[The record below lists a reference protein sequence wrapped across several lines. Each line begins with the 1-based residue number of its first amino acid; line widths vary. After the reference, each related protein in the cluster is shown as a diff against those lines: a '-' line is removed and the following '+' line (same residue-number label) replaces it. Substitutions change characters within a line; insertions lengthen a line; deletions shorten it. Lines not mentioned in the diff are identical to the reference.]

1 MAVLPSG
8 YIKLQSIRSTG
19 SQYIALAC
27 KADSGLA
34 VTVELCSNSTSGAIF
49 GARDASNT
57 IGVYRNGNVSGY
69 ARYGSRYCS
78 FSNFPSSF
86 YRRYRV
92 YVSNS
97 QATVNNFSPTGR
109 VDYSISPSTFAT
121 NLQLYLL
128 AENLNGT
135 VQNQHAAEL
144 FSVIIDNGLP
154 FIPCLNPTGVPGL
167 YDPNTGKFYASAS
180 ATDFVAGPAVTTSLP
195 STYTKTDYIEA
206 TGTQYIDTGYVPNS
220 TTRVVLDFEST
231 GADFGCLFG
240 ARTSSNSGDSKNT
253 FGMWVQDATAFPHYG
268 DGVYNQKPITK
279 PVNTRLTI
287 DMNGATTTIG
297 DTSVTFDRATFGSGC
312 NLTLFGM
319 NTMGNIDSRRA
330 VGKLYSCKIYSGS
343 TLMRDFVP
351 CINPSGVAGLWDK
364 LTGAFYSSAEGA
376 FTVGKNHRVLI
387 DGTGYEVKSGRV
399 LIAGTG
405 YDIKKGRTLIDG
417 TGYDIRFGTPV
428 GELAVGSSVYMN
440 VDGVRKEWLVVQ
452 QGKPC
457 DLYDDT
463 CDGTWLLLNRVYAQ
477 IKWSETNYSIAQY
490 NSYEKSLMNIYIR
503 DTFIPLLD
511 AGIQNLIKTANIPL
525 ISDDPT
531 YRTTAALKA
540 FLLSWGELGDVYWAN
555 HGPYPLKYFESANC
569 ELRKAYTGDGMS
581 TGWALRDKYTQ
592 LSSGTWSRYIV
603 NANGE
608 RRDLLTGYECGIRP
622 ALILPQE
629 EAKFDDNFNI
639 IPS

>member
-86 YRRYRV
+86 SQRYRV

-297 DTSVTFDRATFGSGC
+297 DTSVTFDSATFGSGC

-330 VGKLYSCKIYSGS
+330 VGKLYGAKIYSGS

-417 TGYDIRFGTPV
+417 TGYDVAFAIPLEALPAGTLVKLNENGSPIEFYVAKHNYETRLNGNGRTLLVRKTAATTSAFDNDNFQFIYVNGSIAYRWLNNTYLSRFDAATKTAIGTTKFKYITSIGASSGV
-428 GELAVGSSVYMN
+428 SDTVINDECAIFLLAISEVGGVSNQYTAEEGELLPIASTLKQLGGWSRSGAGVG
-440 VDGVRKEWLVVQ
+440 GRLV
-452 QGKPC
+452 G
-457 DLYDDT
+457 YT
-463 CDGTWLLLNRVYAQ
+463 
-477 IKWSETNYSIAQY
+477 
-490 NSYEKSLMNIYIR
+490 
-503 DTFIPLLD
+503 
-511 AGIQNLIKTANIPL
+511 
-525 ISDDPT
+525 
-531 YRTTAALKA
+531 
-540 FLLSWGELGDVYWAN
+540 LS
-555 HGPYPLKYFESANC
+555 
-569 ELRKAYTGDGMS
+569 S
-581 TGWALRDKYTQ
+581 TGWSTAGENKYSLYPCFTYPSTALVD
-592 LSSGTWSRYIV
+592 S
-603 NANGE
+603 
-608 RRDLLTGYECGIRP
+608 D
-622 ALILPQE
+622 
-629 EAKFDDNFNI
+629 FNI